1 MTAVPETSI
10 EHLIDGYDALLF
22 DAYGVLVHLR
32 GALPGAP
39 ELVDLLNRIRKPYYL
54 VSNDA
59 SKLPETAAARFARF
73 GLQVTADRIITS
85 GLLLQH
91 YFSEQGLDGIRCA
104 VLGPTDSARYVEL
117 AGGEVV
123 PADGDFEALVVA
135 DETGF
140 SFLETVDT
148 VMTTLFHR
156 IDSGRPVH
164 LILPNPDIIY
174 PRGEHSFGVAA
185 GGIALLFEAALSR
198 RYPNREDLTFTRL
211 GKPQP
216 LLFEQ
221 AIRRCGTRSV
231 VMIGDQLET
240 DIRGAKNCG
249 IDAVLVNTGV
259 SVTDLGQLD
268 APLRPT
274 YWMKSVAPRGYV
286 TQTSEFA
293 DIDHRQ
299 MPAEK

>member
-10 EHLIDGYDALLF
+10 EHLIDSYDALLF

-39 ELVDLLNRIRKPYYL
+39 ELIDLLNRVRKPYYL

-59 SKLPETAAARFARF
+59 SKLPETASARFARF
-73 GLQVTADRIITS
+73 GLQVPADRIITS
-85 GLLLQH
+85 GLLLQD
-91 YFSEQGLDGIRCA
+91 YFSLQGLHGIRCA

-123 PADGDFEALVVA
+123 TADADFEALVIG

-140 SFLETVDT
+140 PFLETVDT
-148 VMTTLFHR
+148 AITTLFHR

-185 GGIALLFEAALSR
+185 GGVALLFEAALAR
-198 RYPNREDLTFTRL
+198 RYPDRKDLYFVRL
-211 GKPQP
+211 GKPEPHLYEEGIQ
-216 LLFEQ
+216 
-221 AIRRCGTRSV
+221 RCGTRNV
-231 VMIGDQLET
+231 VMVGDQLET

-249 IDAVLVNTGV
+249 VDAVLVNTGV
-259 SVTDLGQLD
+259 SVADLGQID
-268 APLRPT
+268 TALRPT

-286 TQTSEFA
+286 MKTSELP
-293 DIDHRQ
+293 DIDHQ
-299 MPAEK
+299 QIPAEK

>member
-91 YFSEQGLDGIRCA
+91 YFSERGLDGVRCA

-123 PADGDFEALVVA
+123 PAAGATGQDKSRYSCDRCN
-135 DETGF
+135 ETHCARTP
-140 SFLETVDT
+140 S
-148 VMTTLFHR
+148 
-156 IDSGRPVH
+156 
-164 LILPNPDIIY
+164 
-174 PRGEHSFGVAA
+174 RGEA
-185 GGIALLFEAALSR
+185 
-198 RYPNREDLTFTRL
+198 T
-211 GKPQP
+211 
-216 LLFEQ
+216 
-221 AIRRCGTRSV
+221 
-231 VMIGDQLET
+231 
-240 DIRGAKNCG
+240 
-249 IDAVLVNTGV
+249 VLVFV
-259 SVTDLGQLD
+259 
-268 APLRPT
+268 
-274 YWMKSVAPRGYV
+274 
-286 TQTSEFA
+286 
-293 DIDHRQ
+293 DHGN
-299 MPAEK
+299 

>member
-10 EHLIDGYDALLF
+10 EHLIDSYDALLF

-32 GALPGAP
+32 GALPGAA
-39 ELVDLLNRIRKPYYL
+39 ELIDLLNRIRKPYYL

-59 SKLPETAAARFARF
+59 SKLPETASARFARF
-73 GLQVTADRIITS
+73 GLQVPADRIITS
-85 GLLLQH
+85 GLLLQD
-91 YFSEQGLDGIRCA
+91 YFSLQGLHGIQCA

-123 PADGDFEALVVA
+123 TADADFEALVIG

-140 SFLETVDT
+140 PFLETVDT
-148 VMTTLFHR
+148 AMTALFHR

-185 GGIALLFEAALSR
+185 GGVALLFEAALAR
-198 RYPNREDLTFTRL
+198 RYPDRKDLYFVRL
-211 GKPQP
+211 GKPEPHLYEEGIQ
-216 LLFEQ
+216 
-221 AIRRCGTRSV
+221 RCGTRNV
-231 VMIGDQLET
+231 VMVGDQLET

-249 IDAVLVNTGV
+249 VDAVLVNTGV
-259 SVTDLGQLD
+259 SVADLGQID
-268 APLRPT
+268 TALRPT
-274 YWMKSVAPRGYV
+274 YWMKSVAPRGSV
-286 TQTSEFA
+286 MKTSELA
-293 DIDHRQ
+293 DIDHQ
-299 MPAEK
+299 QIPAEK

>member
-1 MTAVPETSI
+1 MTAVPETFI

-39 ELVDLLNRIRKPYYL
+39 ELIDLLNRVRKPYYL

-59 SKLPETAAARFARF
+59 SKLPETATARFARF
-73 GLQVTADRIITS
+73 GLQVEADRIITS

-91 YFSEQGLDGIRCA
+91 YFSQQGLDGIRCA
-104 VLGPTDSARYVEL
+104 VLGPADSARYVEL

-123 PADGDFEALVVA
+123 PANADFEALVIG

-140 SFLETVDT
+140 PFLETVDT

-185 GGIALLFEAALSR
+185 GGIALLLEAALSR
-198 RYPNREDLTFTRL
+198 RYPNRKGLTFVRL
-211 GKPQP
+211 GKPEP
-216 LLFEQ
+216 HLYEEG
-221 AIRRCGTRSV
+221 IRRCGTRNV
-231 VMIGDQLET
+231 VMVGDQLET
-240 DIRGAKNCG
+240 DIRGAKRCG

-259 SVTDLGQLD
+259 SVTDLGQID
-268 APLRPT
+268 AALRPT
-274 YWMKSVAPRGYV
+274 YWMNSVAPRGYV
-286 TQTSEFA
+286 MEASERA
-293 DIDHRQ
+293 DIDRRQ
-299 MPAEK
+299 IPAEK